1 MEDYHNVIF
10 LQSTECLHKLHKDCF
25 TKYVFSQTKNNMSV
39 VCPHERCKR
48 EVGREEIFEYMT
60 K

>member
-25 TKYVFSQTKNNMSV
+25 TNYVFSQTKNNMSV